1 MQIRNAMRTFLSYSC
16 NCNCHGATE
25 ATSLSPN
32 LLILFNDPD
41 DTESEEPMQYIFD
54 ETLRIASR
62 GNNVHWIR
70 GKPAMHTPKVQKGTV
85 LRPNDLARIHLH
97 YGFDALPS
105 LVRNFCSKTLFVN
118 ALTCSALFLGMA
130 ANWIGSRHSQ
140 DCQQQHFP
148 VVVVLRELPEHYRIA
163 SMYSLHIL
171 RWRNDKIWTNLLEPD
186 GRKLA
191 EDVQA
196 E

>member
-1 MQIRNAMRTFLSYSC
+1 MRTFLSYSC

-25 ATSLSPN
+25 APSLSPN

-54 ETLRIASR
+54 ETLRIASQ

-70 GKPAMHTPKVQKGTV
+70 GKPAMHTPKIPKGTTA

-105 LVRNFCSKTLFVN
+105 LVRKFCSKTLFVN
-118 ALTCSALFLGMA
+118 ALTCSALFLVALYKHRMCQSACA
-130 ANWIGSRHSQ
+130 AWH
-140 DCQQQHFP
+140 
-148 VVVVLRELPEHYRIA
+148 
-163 SMYSLHIL
+163 
-171 RWRNDKIWTNLLEPD
+171 
-186 GRKLA
+186 GRKLDWLA
-191 EDVQA
+191 A
-196 E
+196 LSRLPTTAFPSGCCTARTA

>member
-16 NCNCHGATE
+16 SCNCNCHGATE
-25 ATSLSPN
+25 APSLSPN

-41 DTESEEPMQYIFD
+41 DTEPMQYIFD

-70 GKPAMHTPKVQKGTV
+70 GKPAMHTPKIPKGTTA

-105 LVRNFCSKTLFVN
+105 LHSFSWHFTNIECANLL
-118 ALTCSALFLGMA
+118 AQLGMA

-140 DCQQQHFP
+140 DYQQQHFP

-163 SMYSLHIL
+163 SMYSSHIL
-171 RWRNDKIWTNLLEPD
+171 RWRNDKIWTNLLESD

-191 EDVQA
+191 EDVQS
-196 E
+196 